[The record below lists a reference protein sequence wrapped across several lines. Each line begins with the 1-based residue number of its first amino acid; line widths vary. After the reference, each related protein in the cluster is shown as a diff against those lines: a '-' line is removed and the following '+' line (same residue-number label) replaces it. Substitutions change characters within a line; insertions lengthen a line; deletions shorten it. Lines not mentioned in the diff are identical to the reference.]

1 MSDVDHGSTDAER
14 GRRYEEL
21 VQQIGIALLEA
32 APQGWVRLDLVATL
46 ASSVQDFGLRVL
58 LDNGTAAPMEP
69 PAEAADAFVALR
81 ELMYLPGRGA
91 WFSARF
97 MMSPPSEYHMY
108 YNFQND
114 PVWDPPVPDE
124 VLRKDLERFPRPED
138 KVPNWVRRRLGM
150 PDLPPNTEPA
160 GVGSM
165 RDLERGVA
173 DLLLMHAPTDWT
185 QLRVGYRE
193 AGSFVEMLGEV
204 EGLDGRFR
212 PWNPPAAAADEWASM
227 RARMIA
233 PGRGTGPWSGTQMII
248 EFPIRT
254 SARYITED
262 PGWKTTPPMP
272 AVLDDLR
279 RFPRKPEYVPD
290 WMRAIVPDVEQV
302 LGARARFRE
311 ARVFDFREPNGR
323 PVVNRPPVPADEVAG
338 VLRYLNEAHLVLGG
352 RGHDTDLFVP
362 DSAPDVP
369 AGFHTDGTWLWPAS
383 IPHYLAKHGVPPEAE
398 LVDHIRAANFTPP
411 PVDSATAALAHTA
424 LTGEVPAALTGEV
437 PVAPAPADLS
447 DGDRK
452 QLAQIALAL
461 SEAGINPRAYSLDG
475 PVDES
480 WCLERAGDEWQ
491 VAQYERGRTFAAR
504 RFPTLFEAGAYLLGT
519 LTILPARLRAG
530 GADTNTVAALNDW
543 PIQPLPGEPP
553 LTLLTHK
560 RMATLMA
567 GREVLRHGGPGGN
580 LVFTPNT
587 AFPEMSLRAE
597 REAEGSRR
605 YRVTRDLRVLAGTT
619 VPWHGQPGGGRGY
632 LLPRSVGEHLADGS
646 LADITGGE

>member
-1 MSDVDHGSTDAER
+1 MSDADRAVSDAER

-32 APQGWVRLDLVATL
+32 APDGWLRLDLVATL
-46 ASSVQDFGLRVL
+46 ASSAQDYGLVVL
-58 LDNGTAAPMEP
+58 MNNGTSAEVAP

-81 ELMYLPGRGA
+81 ELMYLPERGA

-97 MMSPPSEYHMY
+97 VMNPPTEYHVY
-108 YNFQND
+108 YNFQHD
-114 PVWDPPVPDE
+114 PVWNPPVPDE

-138 KVPNWVRRRLGM
+138 KIPNWVRRRLGM

-185 QLRVGYRE
+185 QLRVGYRA
-193 AGSFVEMLGEV
+193 AGSYVEMPGFVL
-204 EGLDGRFR
+204 GLDGQLR
-212 PWNPPAAAADEWASM
+212 PWDPPAAAAEEFAAM
-227 RARMIA
+227 RARMIP
-233 PGRGTGPWSGTQMII
+233 PGKGPWSGTQMII
-248 EFPIRT
+248 EFPVRT
-254 SARYITED
+254 STSYTVDD
-262 PGWKTTPPMP
+262 PGWNTRPPAP

-279 RFPRKPEYVPD
+279 RFPRPPELVPE
-290 WMRAIVPDVEQV
+290 WMREIVPNVEQV
-302 LGARARFRE
+302 LSARERFRE
-311 ARVFDFREPNGR
+311 ARVFDRRELNGR

-383 IPHYLAKHGVPPEAE
+383 IPHYLAKHGVPPETE
-398 LVDHIRAANFTPP
+398 LVDHIRSANFTPP
-411 PVDSATAALAHTA
+411 PVDTATAALAHTA
-424 LTGEVPAALTGEV
+424 LTGEVPAA
-437 PVAPAPADLS
+437 PAPSELS
-447 DGDRK
+447 ELSEGDRK

-461 SEAGINPRAYSLDG
+461 SEAGVNPRAYSLDG

-480 WCLERAGDEWQ
+480 WCLERSGDEWQ
-491 VAQYERGRTFAAR
+491 VSQYERGRSFAAR
-504 RFPTLFEAGAYLLGT
+504 SFPTLFEAGAHLLGT

-530 GADTNTVAALNDW
+530 GADNNTVAALNDW

-567 GREVLRHGGPGGN
+567 GREVVRYGGPGGN

-587 AFPEMSLRAE
+587 EFPQTSLRAE

-605 YRVTRDLRVLAGTT
+605 YRVIRDLRVLAGAT

-632 LLPRSVGEHLADGS
+632 LLPRSVGEHLANGS

>member
-1 MSDVDHGSTDAER
+1 
-14 GRRYEEL
+14 
-21 VQQIGIALLEA
+21 
-32 APQGWVRLDLVATL
+32 
-46 ASSVQDFGLRVL
+46 
-58 LDNGTAAPMEP
+58 
-69 PAEAADAFVALR
+69 
-81 ELMYLPGRGA
+81 
-91 WFSARF
+91 
-97 MMSPPSEYHMY
+97 
-108 YNFQND
+108 
-114 PVWDPPVPDE
+114 
-124 VLRKDLERFPRPED
+124 
-138 KVPNWVRRRLGM
+138 
-150 PDLPPNTEPA
+150 
-160 GVGSM
+160 
-165 RDLERGVA
+165 
-173 DLLLMHAPTDWT
+173 MHAPSDWT
-185 QLRVGYRE
+185 QIRVGYRA
-193 AGSFVEMLGEV
+193 AGSFVEMRGEA
-204 EGLDGRFR
+204 EGLDGQFR
-212 PWNPPAAAADEWASM
+212 PWNPPAAAAEEWASM

-248 EFPIRT
+248 EFPVRT
-254 SARYITED
+254 STRYITED
-262 PGWKTTPPMP
+262 PGWKTKPPAA

-279 RFPRKPEYVPD
+279 RFPRLPEHVPD
-290 WMRAIVPDVEQV
+290 WMKAIVPNVEQV
-302 LGARARFRE
+302 LDARARFRE
-311 ARVFDFREPNGR
+311 ARVFDRREANGR
-323 PVVNRPPVPADEVAG
+323 PVVDRPPVPADEVAG

-383 IPHYLAKHGVPPEAE
+383 IPHYLAKHGVPPEPE
-398 LVDHIRAANFTPP
+398 LVGHIRAANFTPP
-411 PVDSATAALAHTA
+411 PVDTATAALAHTA
-424 LTGEVPAALTGEV
+424 LTGEVPAE
-437 PVAPAPADLS
+437 PAPAEPAPAELS

-491 VAQYERGRTFAAR
+491 VAQYERGLSFAAR
-504 RFPTLFEAGAYLLGT
+504 TFPTLFEAGAYLLGT

-530 GADTNTVAALNDW
+530 GPDTNTVAALNDW

-553 LTLLTHK
+553 LTLLAHK
-560 RMATLMA
+560 RMVTLMA
-567 GREVLRHGGPGGN
+567 GREVVRHGGPGGN

-587 AFPEMSLRAE
+587 EFPEMSLRAE

>member
-1 MSDVDHGSTDAER
+1 MSNADDAAIIAEKA
-14 GRRYEEL
+14 RRYDEL
-21 VQQIGIALLEA
+21 IQQIGNALLEA
-32 APQGWVRLDLVATL
+32 APQGWVRLDLIATL
-46 ASSVQDFGLRVL
+46 ASSVQDFGLVVL
-58 LDNGTAAPMEP
+58 LGDGTAAQVDP
-69 PAEAADAFVALR
+69 PAEAADALIAVR
-81 ELMYLPGRGA
+81 ELMYLPERGT

-97 MMSPPSEYHMY
+97 IMNPPTEYHVY
-108 YNFQND
+108 YNFQHD
-114 PVWDPPVPDE
+114 PVWDPPVPGE
-124 VLRKDLERFPRPED
+124 VFRKDLERFPRPEEEI
-138 KVPNWVRRRLGM
+138 PNWLRRKLGM
-150 PDLPPNTEPA
+150 PGLPPNTEPA

-165 RDLERGVA
+165 KYLERNVA

-185 QLRVGYRE
+185 QIRVGYRA
-193 AGSFVEMLGEV
+193 AGSFVEMRGMV
-204 EGLDGRFR
+204 IGLDGQLR
-212 PWNPPAAAADEWASM
+212 PWDPPAAAAEEWASM

-248 EFPIRT
+248 EYPIRT

-262 PGWKTTPPMP
+262 PGWKTTPPAP

-279 RFPRKPEYVPD
+279 RFPRAPEFVPE

-302 LGARARFRE
+302 LAARARFRE
-311 ARVFDFREPNGR
+311 ARVFDRREANGR
-323 PVVNRPPVPADEVAG
+323 PVVDRPPVPANEVAG

-383 IPHYLAKHGVPPEAE
+383 IPHYLAKHGVPPEPE
-398 LVDHIRAANFTPP
+398 LVAHIRAANFTPP

-424 LTGEVPAALTGEV
+424 LTGEVSAE
-437 PVAPAPADLS
+437 PAPAELS

-491 VAQYERGRTFAAR
+491 VAQYERGLSFAAR
-504 RFPTLFEAGAYLLGT
+504 SFPTLFEAGAYLLGT

-560 RMATLMA
+560 RMVTLMA

-587 AFPEMSLRAE
+587 EFPEMSLRAE

-619 VPWHGQPGGGRGY
+619 VPWHGRPGGGRGY

>member
-1 MSDVDHGSTDAER
+1 MSDVDHGATDAER

-21 VQQIGIALLEA
+21 VQLIGNALLEA
-32 APQGWVRLDLVATL
+32 APQGWARLDLVATL
-46 ASSVQDFGLRVL
+46 ASSVQDFGLVVL
-58 LDNGTAAPMEP
+58 LDNGTTAQVEAPS
-69 PAEAADAFVALR
+69 EAAEAFVALR
-81 ELMYLPGRGA
+81 ELMYLPGRGT

-97 MMSPPSEYHMY
+97 IMNPPSEYHVL
-108 YNFQND
+108 YNYQHD

-124 VLRKDLERFPRPED
+124 VFRKDLERFPRPDE
-138 KVPNWVRRRLGM
+138 KVPNWLRRKLGM
-150 PDLPPNTEPA
+150 PQLPPQTERA
-160 GVGSM
+160 GLVEH
-165 RDLERGVA
+165 RDMERHIA
-173 DLLLMHAPTDWT
+173 DLLVMHAPSDWV
-185 QLRVGYRE
+185 QIRLAYRA
-193 AGSFVEMLGEV
+193 AGSFVEMPGFV
-204 EGLDGRFR
+204 ESMNGQLR
-212 PWNPPAAAADEWASM
+212 PWNPPAAAAEELAAL
-227 RARMIA
+227 RARMIP
-233 PGRGTGPWSGTQMII
+233 PGVGPWSGAQMII
-248 EFPIRT
+248 EFPLRSST
-254 SARYITED
+254 SYTHKD
-262 PGWKTTPPMP
+262 PGWKTKPPAA

-279 RFPRKPEYVPD
+279 RFPRSPEHVPE
-290 WMRAIVPDVEQV
+290 WMRAIVPNVEKV
-302 LGARARFRE
+302 LAARARFRE
-311 ARVFDFREPNGR
+311 ARVFDRREANGR
-323 PVVNRPPVPADEVAG
+323 PVVERPPVPADEVAG

-352 RGHDTDLFVP
+352 RGHDTDLFAP

-383 IPHYLAKHGVPPEAE
+383 IPHYLAKHGVPPEPE
-398 LVDHIRAANFTPP
+398 LVAHIRAANFTPP
-411 PVDSATAALAHTA
+411 PVDAATAALAHTA
-424 LTGEVPAALTGEV
+424 LTGEVSAE
-437 PVAPAPADLS
+437 PAPAELS
-447 DGDRK
+447 EGDRK

-491 VAQYERGRTFAAR
+491 VAQYERGLSFAAR
-504 RFPTLFEAGAYLLGT
+504 SFPTLFEAGAYLLGT

-530 GADTNTVAALNDW
+530 GPDTNTVAALNDW

-567 GREVLRHGGPGGN
+567 GREVVRYGGPGGN

-587 AFPEMSLRAE
+587 EFPETSLRAE

-632 LLPRSVGEHLADGS
+632 LLARSIGEHLADGS